1 MTPVRGAK
9 VRISRRVA
17 ADPVTLHDLTFR
29 FWSRLTTE
37 TDDLPG
43 GRALANLEVPYLLAN
58 AAWYPQAG
66 GLASLNDWYA
76 ERDLPPAV
84 VIADHEAEGLE
95 PALRAASF
103 RPERAFIFREAR
115 ASPLPRDVV
124 TEQVSWT
131 QLRYA
136 GEVLAAHYQQP
147 ELALAIGAG
156 MARLLEASQDVLA
169 FLSYAPEPSGV
180 MLALEHEAA
189 LLVMLLAD
197 ESGALEARLCAEAR
211 AQGKRALVL
220 EALPERTTSVSATA
234 LARWSAA

>member
-1 MTPVRGAK
+1 MALISGAGTL
-9 VRISRRVA
+9 
-17 ADPVTLHDLTFR
+17 PLHDLAFR

-37 TDDLPG
+37 TEDLLG

-58 AAWYPQAG
+58 AAWYPQADE
-66 GLASLNDWYA
+66 LASLIDWYA

-84 VIADHEAEGLE
+84 VISGDEDAGLA
-95 PALRAASF
+95 PALRTASF
-103 RPERAFIFREAR
+103 RLERAFILREAR
-115 ASPLPRDVV
+115 ASPLPHGVV

-131 QLRYA
+131 QMRYA

-156 MARLLEASQDVLA
+156 MTRLLETSQDVLA
-169 FLSYAPEPSGV
+169 VLGYAPEASGV
-180 MLALEHEAA
+180 MLALEHETA
-189 LLVMLLAD
+189 LVAMLLAD
-197 ESGALEARLCAEAR
+197 ESGALEVRLRAEAR